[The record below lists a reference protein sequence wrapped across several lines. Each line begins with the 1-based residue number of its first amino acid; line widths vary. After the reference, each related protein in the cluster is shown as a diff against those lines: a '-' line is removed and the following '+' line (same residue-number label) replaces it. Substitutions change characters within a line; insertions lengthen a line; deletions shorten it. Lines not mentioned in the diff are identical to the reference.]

1 MPNTIKTNGKR
12 IVRLNPQ
19 RYAELLAMALPVKI
33 ETEEQ
38 HERMLAF
45 ADKLIDKD
53 KQRSTEEEALLKL
66 LVHLIQEYELRVFQ
80 PEEATP
86 LEVLTELMD
95 ARGLKQSDLWPVLNS
110 KSIVSE
116 IVNGK
121 RGISKANAKALAEFF
136 HVPVAVF
143 L

>member
-1 MPNTIKTNGKR
+1 
-12 IVRLNPQ
+12 
-19 RYAELLAMALPVKI
+19 MALPVKI

>member
-19 RYAELLAMALPVKI
+19 RYAELLASALPVKI

-45 ADKLIDKD
+45 ADKLIDKGE
-53 KQRSTEEEALLKL
+53 QRSTEEEVLLKL
-66 LVHLIQEYELRVFQ
+66 LVHLIQEHEQRIFQ

-86 LEVLTELMD
+86 LEVLTELME

-110 KSIVSE
+110 KSVVSE

-136 HVPVAVF
+136 HVPVTVF

>member
-66 LVHLIQEYELRVFQ
+66 LVHLIQEFELRVFQ

-121 RGISKANAKALAEFF
+121 RGISKANAKALAEYF

>member
-1 MPNTIKTNGKR
+1 MT
-12 IVRLNPQ
+12 
-19 RYAELLAMALPVKI
+19 LPVRI

-45 ADKLIDKD
+45 TEKLMIREE
-53 KQRSTEEEALLKL
+53 QRSPEEDALLKL
-66 LVHLIQEYELRVFQ
+66 LVHLIQEYEQRVYQ
-80 PEEATP
+80 PEQATP
-86 LEVLTELMD
+86 LEVLIELMA
-95 ARGLKQSDLWPVLNS
+95 ARDLKQSDLWPVLNS
-110 KSIVSE
+110 KSVTSE

-136 HVPVAVF
+136 HVSVEVF

>member
-1 MPNTIKTNGKR
+1 M
-12 IVRLNPQ
+12 RLNAQ
-19 RYAELLAMALPVKI
+19 RYAELLAAALPVKI

-38 HERMLAF
+38 HKRMLAF
-45 ADKLIDKD
+45 TEKLFK
-53 KQRSTEEEALLKL
+53 KGEECSPEEDALLKL
-66 LVHLIQEYELRVFQ
+66 LIHLIQEYEQRVFQ

-95 ARGLKQSDLWPVLNS
+95 ARGLKQSDLWSVLNS
-110 KSIVSE
+110 KSVTSE

-121 RGISKANAKALAEFF
+121 RGISKANAKALAQFF
-136 HVPVAVF
+136 HVPVEVF

>member
-1 MPNTIKTNGKR
+1 M
-12 IVRLNPQ
+12 RLDPH
-19 RYAELLAMALPVKI
+19 RYAELLAAALPVKI

-38 HERMLAF
+38 HKRMLAF
-45 ADKLIDKD
+45 TEKLFK
-53 KQRSTEEEALLKL
+53 KGEECSPEEDALLKL
-66 LVHLIQEYELRVFQ
+66 LVHLIQEYEQRVFQ

-110 KSIVSE
+110 KSVTSE

-136 HVPVAVF
+136 HVPVEVF